1 MSSIQNFFTSR
12 DNNANAS
19 TYVGQLDRLWYDPV
33 TNRIYV
39 SDGVT
44 PGGIPVV
51 GGGGGNGTPGG
62 TNTQVQF
69 NDAGTFGA
77 SANLTYNK
85 ATNQLVLNGSLT
97 ALDATVYGTLAAVTG
112 VFSGNVT
119 GNAVFAANGLFFNGN
134 VIPESVTVPTGY
146 NAMSSGATLVPD
158 GVIVSVG
165 DGQRWTAV

>member
-33 TNRIYV
+33 TNTIYV
-39 SDGVT
+39 SDGST
-44 PGGIPVV
+44 PGGIAVS
-51 GGGGGNGTPGG
+51 GGGGGNGTPSGP
-62 TNTQVQF
+62 NKSVQF
-69 NDAGTFGA
+69 NNNGVFGGNVALTFD
-77 SANLTYNK
+77 SANAVLT
-85 ATNQLVLNGSLT
+85 
-97 ALDATVYGTLAAVTG
+97 VTG
-112 VFSGNVT
+112 NIQTNNVAANNAVT

-134 VIPESVTVPTGY
+134 VIPESVTVPAGY

-165 DGQRWTAV
+165 NGQRWTAV